1 MRVIFL
7 DIDGVL
13 NSTKTCV
20 AFGGYPLELHHIDA
34 FDQVAIRLLRR
45 LCDSSG
51 IQIVLSSTWRKTDH
65 WADVGKA
72 LGLPI
77 IGDTPVMLGVRGEE
91 IAAWLALHPEVK
103 AYAIIDD
110 DSDMLPEQMAR
121 FVKTDVNEGMTWAD
135 FQRLCALFGEPP
147 YAGEVRER
155 NWLNGPNR
163 QSLAWDSP

>member
-20 AFGGYPLELHHIDA
+20 AFGGFPLELHHLDA

-51 IQIVLSSTWRKTDH
+51 IQIVLSSTWRKTHH
-65 WADVGKA
+65 WHDVGQA

-77 IGDTPVMLGVRGEE
+77 IGDTPVMLGPRGEE
-91 IAAWLALHPEVK
+91 ISAWLTLHPEVN

-110 DSDMLPEQMAR
+110 DSDMLPDQMER
-121 FVKTDVNEGMTWAD
+121 FVQTDVHEGMTWAD
-135 FQRLCALFGEPP
+135 FQKLCALFGESP
-147 YAGEVRER
+147 YAGEVRNR
-155 NWLNGPNR
+155 SWMDGP
-163 QSLAWDSP
+163 SKPALAWM